1 MPVYKFKCQSC
12 NNVQD
17 EYLTIKEYNDSC
29 RLIECLICKK
39 VDLQRYFGDVHGV
52 IERKKEDI
60 LNNIKEDISKTIDK
74 IRSGDES
81 TINDIYGERVNPH
94 KRRTF

>member
-1 MPVYKFKCQSC
+1 MPTYKFKCKEC

-17 EYLTIKEYNDSC
+17 EFLTINEYNNC
-29 RLIECLICKK
+29 NNIIKCLICKK
-39 VDLQRYFGDVHGV
+39 TDLQRYFGDVHGV

-60 LNNIKEDISKTIDK
+60 LNNMQDDISKTIEK

-81 TINDIYGERVNPH
+81 AINDVYGERVNPH
-94 KRRTF
+94 KRQIF